1 MSEGIVGRFICVLL
15 HGKGPSVKSVW
26 PFVWLTIL
34 MASSKTHA
42 DDWPQWRGSNRNAV
56 SRETGLM
63 KSWLDGPPVVAWR
76 AAGIGE
82 GYSSIVVDQGLV
94 FTTGG
99 IDGDVHCFA
108 IDLKTGERKWASEI
122 GTSTR
127 NVMATP
133 TVGGEFVY
141 AVDPDGELICLKVS
155 NGEIVWQRSLTED
168 FGGRLMSGRGYGESP
183 LLDGDRLICTP
194 GGADAMIVALDRR
207 TGDVIWT
214 TEIPDIG
221 QKGSDGAAFSSIVV
235 SQAAGVRQ
243 YVQLVGRG
251 LIGVEADTGRF
262 LWGYN
267 DISNGTANI
276 PTPIIRGDHVFS
288 ANGYHSGGVLLSIEA
303 DESET
308 GVAAREVYRLKGNKF
323 QNHHGGFVLIGDHIF
338 GGHGSNNGL
347 PTCIEFR
354 TGKIAWKQRGP
365 GTGSASVVAA
375 DGHLYF
381 HYQDGVVALIEANSD
396 EYRLRGT
403 FRLPNAAGDSWS
415 HPVIADGKLFLRE
428 QAVLSAYDLRGTAA
442 AVSQPALTTIP
453 PEFAALIHQGV
464 SVEFIDER
472 TSERRLRMYPFA
484 LEENGVRL
492 PVLTLTNR
500 HVESDGAL
508 SDVVVHALNQLE
520 SEFILNA
527 AGTRITIDGIR
538 QAAALRHLV
547 GISLEVCPRVDDGA
561 IEPLK
566 LARRLH
572 VLVATGTDIGPTGLA
587 HVAELPELVAI
598 DLEVCD
604 NVSDTSCD
612 VLARMKQLQALVLKK
627 TGFES
632 NRISTQGLRQLAGL
646 RHIELLDLYGNSIN
660 DKTTKW
666 LQGFENLRDLDL
678 SLTPVSDAGL
688 QQLASLKRLNHL
700 HLLYSEGFAG
710 PKITNAG
717 VQHLSELNQLSRL
730 NLVGAKVTDDGV
742 DDLMRLRKLKHLT
755 LIGTEISVDG
765 LHRLRDALPGC
776 VVVSDRSAVSH
787 Q

>member
-1 MSEGIVGRFICVLL
+1 MIDGIVDRFSLARICCVVCPGHPVWWFQCLMVLAL
-15 HGKGPSVKSVW
+15 SAG
-26 PFVWLTIL
+26 TQ
-34 MASSKTHA
+34 A

-56 SRETGLM
+56 SPETGLM
-63 KSWLDGPPVVAWR
+63 RSWSDGPPVVNWR

-82 GYSSIVVDQGLV
+82 GYSSVVVAHGLV
-94 FTTGG
+94 FTTGR
-99 IDGDVHCFA
+99 IDGDVYCFA
-108 IDLKTGERKWASEI
+108 IDLNTGQRKWASKV
-122 GTSTR
+122 GTTTR

-141 AVDPDGELICLKVS
+141 VVDPDGELICLKVS
-155 NGEIVWQRSLTED
+155 NGANVWQHSFVDD

-183 LLDGDRLICTP
+183 LIDGDRLICTP

-207 TGDVIWT
+207 SGSVIWKSV
-214 TEIPDIG
+214 IPDIG
-221 QKGSDGAAFSSIVV
+221 EKGSDGAAFSSIVI
-235 SQAAGVRQ
+235 SHAAGVRQ

-288 ANGYHSGGVLLSIEA
+288 ANGYHSGGVLLKIEA

-308 GVAAREVYRLKGNKF
+308 GVTAREVYRLKGNKF
-323 QNHHGGFVLIGDHIF
+323 QNHHGGFVLIGDHVF

-347 PTCIEFR
+347 PTCIEFG

-375 DGHLYF
+375 DGQLYF
-381 HYQDGVVALIEANSD
+381 HYQDGVVALIEANFD

-403 FRLPNAAGDSWS
+403 FKLPNAAGDSWS

-428 QAVLSAYDLRGTAA
+428 QAELSAYDLRSTAA

-464 SVEFIDER
+464 SVEFIDEK
-472 TSERRLRMYPFA
+472 TSERRLRMYSFA

-500 HVESDGAL
+500 HVGADGAL
-508 SDVVVHALNQLE
+508 SEVVVHALNQLE
-520 SEFILNA
+520 SAFVLNA
-527 AGTRITIDGIR
+527 AGTRITIAGIR
-538 QAAALRHLV
+538 QAAALKQLV
-547 GISLEVCPRVDDGA
+547 GISLEVCPRVDDA
-561 IEPLK
+561 STEPLK
-566 LARRLH
+566 QARRLR
-572 VLVATGTDIGPTGLA
+572 VLVAAGTGIGPTGLA

-604 NVSDTSCD
+604 NVSDTSCH
-612 VLARMKQLQALVLKK
+612 VLARMTQLQALVLKK

-632 NRISTQGLRQLAGL
+632 NRISAEGLRQLAGL

-660 DKTTKW
+660 DQATKR
-666 LQGFENLRDLDL
+666 LQVFENLRDLDL

-688 QQLASLKRLNHL
+688 QQLASLKKLTHL
-700 HLLYSEGFAG
+700 QLLYSEGFAG

-717 VQHLSELNQLSRL
+717 LQHLSELNQLSRL

-742 DDLMRLRKLKHLT
+742 DDLIRLRKLEHLT
-755 LIGTEISVDG
+755 LIGTTITVDG
-765 LHRLRDALPGC
+765 LSRLRKTLPDC
-776 VVVSDRSAVSH
+776 AVVSDRSSAEI